1 MACALSE
8 GRKSRIRDFEL
19 EVYERRDAMRSVH
32 LAKMKAIFGE
42 GMSKEEP
49 SSLAKVQKDLDET
62 LNLVWRIEAAADS
75 LQCFD
80 YRGGAIFEGA
90 RVVSNKRSG
99 VIEIVDDILAK
110 ENADV
115 EAAANR
121 AADVVIKHTVK
132 RASGSK

>member
-1 MACALSE
+1 M
-8 GRKSRIRDFEL
+8 
-19 EVYERRDAMRSVH
+19 
-32 LAKMKAIFGE
+32 
-42 GMSKEEP
+42 
-49 SSLAKVQKDLDET
+49 AKVQKDLDET
-62 LNLVWRIEAAADS
+62 LDLVWRIEAAADS